1 MAEIRM
7 PPKRPRDGRLDR
19 DMATVL
25 GWLRDY
31 VGAPSE
37 RIGRPGPVC
46 PFVPGALNAGAIRFS
61 FHYGVDAC
69 DVDELRRLVSAE
81 LREFKAT
88 TEPPKSSGISL
99 DSLLVV
105 LPDAAEEGWRRIDES
120 YGALK
125 DAAVG
130 AGLMIGQFHPAC
142 AEPAARNPAFPVSR
156 SPIALYAVR
165 QMAPHDALFLHAE
178 REWFEKYRTRF
189 ASHAPRLRTDTFIHE
204 VYRRARVRYGGE
216 NDQAR

>member
-1 MAEIRM
+1 MTAEIRVASG
-7 PPKRPRDGRLDR
+7 RPRDGRFDD
-19 DMATVL
+19 DMETVL

-37 RIGRPGPVC
+37 HLGRQGLVC
-46 PFVPGALNAGAIRFS
+46 PFVPAALNAEAIRFS

-69 DVDELRRLVSAE
+69 DVGGLRRLVVAE
-81 LREFKAT
+81 LRDFEAAT
-88 TEPPKSSGISL
+88 ERPRRSGVSL
-99 DSLLVV
+99 QSLLVV

-125 DAAVG
+125 DLAVD

-142 AEPAARNPAFPVSR
+142 AERAVHNPAFRVSR

-165 QMAPHDALFLHAE
+165 HMAPHDSLFLRAE
-178 REWFEKYRTRF
+178 RRWFEKYRARF
-189 ASHAPRLRTDTFIHE
+189 PA
-204 VYRRARVRYGGE
+204 RARSAAADGLVRPRALPARSDGSVGG
-216 NDQAR
+216 R

>member
-1 MAEIRM
+1 MSEIRV
-7 PPKRPRDGRLDR
+7 PSVHPREGRLNR

-37 RIGRPGPVC
+37 RIGRAGPIC
-46 PFVPGALNAGAIRFS
+46 PFVPVALSADAIRFS

-69 DVDELRRLVSAE
+69 DVGELRRLVCDE
-81 LREFKAT
+81 LSEFKAS
-88 TEPPKSSGISL
+88 TEPPKSSGISV
-99 DSLLVV
+99 DCLLVV

-120 YGALK
+120 HGALK

-142 AEPAARNPAFPVSR
+142 AEPAARNHAFPVSR

-165 QMAPHDALFLHAE
+165 HMAPHDAIFLHAE
-178 REWFEKYRTRF
+178 RDWFEEYRTRF
-189 ASHAPRLRTDTFIHE
+189 ASHASRLQTDPFIQE
-204 VYRRARVRYGGE
+204 IYQRAQARYGAE
-216 NDQAR
+216 NDHAR